1 MEPIA
6 STDIVNRL
14 GTVVRR
20 TRKAQNLT
28 QAQLASK
35 AHVSRNFLIGL
46 EDGHQRAEIGK
57 VFAVITALGVDP
69 KAKISIDEI
78 ITVVMKT
85 PASAAEQVKPK
96 RSGRAT
102 VVGNPKGKRIVKV
115 KSRPAK
121 AEAKAP
127 AAEKAAP
134 APSKEDSLALIEK
147 GQQLAGH
154 FPSKEALDRAQRLLD
169 GSITREEGLREL
181 DAKYKRA

>member
-28 QAQLASK
+28 QAQLASR

-78 ITVVMKT
+78 ITMVMKT
-85 PASAAEQVKPK
+85 PVSAAEQAKPK
-96 RSGRAT
+96 RSGRVT

-121 AEAKAP
+121 AEAP
-127 AAEKAAP
+127 AAEKPAP
-134 APSKEDSLALIEK
+134 APSMEDSLALIEK